1 MLGAQAVWSA
11 NTLPMPPRL
20 SCTYGVLVLK
30 YASYSAISGLSA
42 SNSVPSPSVP

>member
-1 MLGAQAVWSA
+1 MPVLSMLTTPLVSLAVTVPAVRAVDQAVWSA

-30 YASYSAISGLSA
+30 
-42 SNSVPSPSVP
+42 